1 MNGIVGTDENDR
13 YYYIEGDEEIMRI
26 REIVVRLGYTLLGS
40 LLTLCIVLIHDEYV
54 AANASEELVLVE
66 EMPIVTEEAVVLPME
81 ETEEEPSGPD
91 FEKEAEEK
99 LAQMKAEAEQKK
111 IEQLK
116 LEEEQKAE
124 AEALALET
132 VSANSIEAAPVKWI
146 KDYPQINSDKP
157 LEEKELERS
166 SYEETLAVN
175 AFDKKVIENST
186 IDFSDVKI
194 TILGDSLTQGSNL
207 DEEDRDKYSYPA
219 ILQEILGCK
228 EIVNLGIGGSTIS
241 ALGDNAMVERWSDI
255 PKDSDIIIVFGGSND
270 MLFEDKW
277 DYGFLEYNNRMH
289 GDTFCGDL
297 DTLMSKIEYVYRD
310 HNEDNYCKLICINP
324 PSTILSTAF
333 YNIDPGNLV
342 HQKEFAKAINQV
354 ASEYSFEVIDFYNN
368 NILNTHDRDV
378 NEQFMPDGIHGNEE
392 GYRIMAEHIASQIIQ
407 RIEQ

>member
-1 MNGIVGTDENDR
+1 MKLK
-13 YYYIEGDEEIMRI
+13 
-26 REIVVRLGYTLLGS
+26 EIVIRLGYTLLGS

-54 AANASEELVLVE
+54 AANAEEELVMVE
-66 EMPIVTEEAVVLPME
+66 EIPIVAEASIALPTEAP
-81 ETEEEPSGPD
+81 EEESTGPD

-146 KDYPQINSDKP
+146 KDYPQINSEKL

-194 TILGDSLTQGSNL
+194 TIIGDSLTQGSNL
-207 DEEDRDKYSYPA
+207 DEEDRAKYSYPV

-241 ALGDNAMVERWSDI
+241 ALGDDAMVERWSDI

-270 MLFEDKW
+270 TLFENKW
-277 DYGFLEYNNRMH
+277 EYGELEYNKRIKEEA
-289 GDTFCGDL
+289 TFCGDL
-297 DTLMSKIEYVYRD
+297 DTLLSKIEYVYRD
-310 HNEDNYCKLICINP
+310 HNDEQYCKLICINP

-333 YNIDPGNLV
+333 YNIDPGNLI

-368 NILNTHDRDV
+368 NILNSHDRDV

-407 RIEQ
+407 RIEQE

>member
-1 MNGIVGTDENDR
+1 MGGIVGTDENDE
-13 YYYIEGDEEIMRI
+13 YYYIEGDEEIMKI

-66 EMPIVTEEAVVLPME
+66 EMPIETEEVVALPTE
-81 ETEEEPSGPD
+81 ETEEESTGPD
-91 FEKEAEEK
+91 FEAEAEEK

-124 AEALALET
+124 ALALET
-132 VSANSIEAAPVKWI
+132 VSANSIESAPVKWI
-146 KDYPQINSDKP
+146 KDYPWINSDKP

-194 TILGDSLTQGSNL
+194 TIIGDSLTQGSNL
-207 DEEDRDKYSYPA
+207 DEEERAKYSYPV

-241 ALGDNAMVERWSDI
+241 ALGDYAMVERYKDI

-270 MLFEDKW
+270 MLFENKW
-277 DYGFLEYNNRMH
+277 DYGDLEYEKRIKE
-289 GDTFCGDL
+289 DPTFCGDL
-297 DTLMSKIEYVYRD
+297 DTLLSKIESRYLKNND
-310 HNEDNYCKLICINP
+310 ENYCKLICINP

-354 ASEYSFEVIDFYNN
+354 ASENQFEVIDFYNN
-368 NILNTHDRDV
+368 NILNSHDRQV
-378 NEQFMPDGIHGNEE
+378 NEQFIPDGIHGNEE

-407 RIEQ
+407 RIEQE